1 MKTLLFTLQSSA
13 VNDVADESDDEEP
26 GRKRVGFQVNFEE
39 KDVDFDEN
47 DDVCRLQR
55 KDTPHHLKGK
65 RIVKDDDTRL
75 QDILLSMKQK
85 SEDKEDTPQTGD
97 SDEKQINSDMIDG
110 NTLPT
115 DQQIEDRNKGIYR
128 LQ

>member
-1 MKTLLFTLQSSA
+1 M
-13 VNDVADESDDEEP
+13 
-26 GRKRVGFQVNFEE
+26 NFEE

-128 LQ
+128 L